1 MKKKYRYKK
10 RSDRIKLTL
19 IMSAIV
25 FTLIAVS
32 AIGMFS
38 AYALI
43 RIVPFLDIEK
53 LPRHSGTYILGIISL
68 LIGVVL
74 SILFRNYV
82 LIPLHHS
89 YTALDKV
96 ADGDFDVRVHEKGY
110 PCS

>member
-32 AIGMFS
+32 SIGMFS
-38 AYALI
+38 FYALI